1 MINFLFGMIFVVVV
15 VLPLL
20 DKIVELAGTAMNVH
34 ISRLSV
40 DIQQCNVDIQAIS
53 VPEQETRAIGFK
65 ISNDEEYEDYDEDR
79 G

>member
-1 MINFLFGMIFVVVV
+1 MINFLFGMTFVVV

-20 DKIVELAGTAMNVH
+20 DKIVELISTAMNVY

-53 VPEQETRAIGFK
+53 VPEQHTNAIGFK